1 MYINTLVPNQGHT
14 LQTVILTLVMK
25 GVGYFHQSLLM
36 FILPD
41 MRGGGYVTVESVK
54 AINLIIC
61 LVNF

>member
-1 MYINTLVPNQGHT
+1 
-14 LQTVILTLVMK
+14 
-25 GVGYFHQSLLM
+25 M

-61 LVNF
+61 QVNPPGQ